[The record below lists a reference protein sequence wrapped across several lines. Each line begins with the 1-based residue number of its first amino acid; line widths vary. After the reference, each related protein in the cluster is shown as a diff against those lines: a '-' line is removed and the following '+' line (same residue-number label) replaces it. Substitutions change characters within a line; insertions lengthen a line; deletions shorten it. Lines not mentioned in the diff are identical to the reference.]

1 DASPVQIPSK
11 YYYGIPVR
19 PIYKSY
25 PVYHPAKEPPEY
37 IERLKQL
44 EPIIAFDASTLK
56 THQDWIKA
64 GEIVF
69 DSALSYGSIPI
80 PRNDLYLRDPA
91 WHQYVGT
98 PVAKDGTIP
107 FYRYVITKK
116 GTIEIGVFSC
126 AMCHTR
132 VMLDGSILK
141 GAQGNFPFD
150 RALARD
156 TATQV

>member
-1 DASPVQIPSK
+1 M
-11 YYYGIPVR
+11 
-19 PIYKSY
+19 
-25 PVYHPAKEPPEY
+25 
-37 IERLKQL
+37 
-44 EPIIAFDASTLK
+44 
-56 THQDWIKA
+56 
-64 GEIVF
+64 
-69 DSALSYGSIPI
+69 SALSEARSLEYLKMAGLDTGCYGSITG
-80 PRNDLYLRDPA
+80 PRSDLYLRDPA

-132 VMLDGSILK
+132 VMPDGSILK
-141 GAQGNFPFD
+141 GAQGNFPFN

-156 TATQV
+156 TATQSFPL